1 MTMPNEN
8 EPSPSFSRSRKWGV
22 GFNVFF
28 SVALL
33 LALVVAANYLAA
45 RHFRRIYLGGQA
57 SQPLSQQ
64 TLGVLRALTNQVR
77 VVVLFDAED
86 PLYSSVA
93 SLLTEYK
100 HASPKLKIELV
111 DYLRNP
117 GGAQLIKSQYK
128 LNQLVDKDLV
138 LFDCGGRMRVVYQ
151 RELSDYDYSGL
162 MVGKTNE
169 VKRSA
174 FKGESLFT
182 GAILTVTDP
191 RQPKAYYLLG
201 HNEHSPVDDRQDDG
215 YAKFITLLNEKN
227 IVAGGLTLL
236 GTNDLP
242 ADCEML
248 IVAGPTDRVTQ
259 FELDKLEKYLNQGGR
274 LLVLFNSLVQNIG
287 LERTLASWGVLIG
300 NNIVV
305 EKDRNTTTG
314 QDVIAGRFGNHA
326 IVRPLAGTRGL
337 HFLLPRTVEK
347 ISRAG
352 SSSAD
357 AAKVEELVFASE
369 SSVAVTDIRN
379 GVLNESP
386 RDRRGPLAL
395 GVAVEKGGLQGVS
408 GDRGATRIV
417 VMGESRFLGNHMIDS
432 GGNRDFANLAV
443 NWLLDR
449 PALLGGVGPKAVKE
463 YKLEL
468 TLAQIRTLRWILL
481 LVMPGLVFLLGLL
494 VWFRRR
500 H

>member
-1 MTMPNEN
+1 MPDEH
-8 EPSPSFSRSRKWGV
+8 EPAPSFSVGRKWGV
-22 GFNVFF
+22 GFNVLL
-28 SVALL
+28 SVGLF
-33 LALVVAANYLAA
+33 LALVVAVNYLAA
-45 RHFRRIYLGGQA
+45 RHFQRFYLAGEA
-57 SQPLSQQ
+57 SQPLSPQ
-64 TLGVLRALTNQVR
+64 TLGVLKSLTNQVR

-86 PLYSSVA
+86 PLYSSVTG
-93 SLLTEYK
+93 LINEYK
-100 HASPKLKIELV
+100 HASPKLTIELI

-128 LNQLVDKDLV
+128 LNQLQDKDLV
-138 LFDCGGRMRVVYQ
+138 LFDCGGRIRVVYQ

-182 GAILTVTDP
+182 GAILTVTDS

-201 HNEHSPVDDRQDDG
+201 HNEHSPVDDRQDEG
-215 YAKFITLLNEKN
+215 YAKFIGLLNEKN
-227 IVAGGLTLL
+227 IATGGISLL
-236 GTNDLP
+236 GTNELP

-248 IVAGPTDRVTQ
+248 IIAGATDRLTQ
-259 FELDKLEKYLNQGGR
+259 FELDKVEKYLNQGGR

-287 LERTLASWGVLIG
+287 LERTLANWSVLVG

-305 EKDRNTTTG
+305 EKNRNTTTG
-314 QDVIAGRFGNHA
+314 QDVIAGKFGNHA

-347 ISRAG
+347 IERVG
-352 SSSAD
+352 NSAD
-357 AAKVEELVFASE
+357 AAKVEELVLASE
-369 SSVAVTDIRN
+369 SSVAVTDIRG
-379 GVLNESP
+379 GVLTESP

-395 GVAVEKGGLQGVS
+395 AVAVEKGGLQGVS

-417 VMGESRFLGNHMIDS
+417 VVGESRFLGNHMIDS

-449 PALLGGVGPKAVKE
+449 PALLGGVGPRPVKE

-468 TLAQIRTLRWILL
+468 TQAQIRLLRWILL
-481 LVMPGLVFLLGLL
+481 LVLPGLVLLFGLL

>member
-1 MTMPNEN
+1 MTMPDDK
-8 EPSPSFSRSRKWGV
+8 EPSPSFSVGRKWGV
-22 GFNVFF
+22 GFNVLL
-28 SVALL
+28 SVLL
-33 LALVVAANYLAA
+33 FLALVVAANYLAA
-45 RHFRRIYLGGQA
+45 RHFRRFYLAGEA
-57 SQPLSQQ
+57 SQPLSPQ
-64 TLGVLRALTNQVR
+64 TLGVLRSLTNQVR

-86 PLYSSVA
+86 PLYSSVT
-93 SLLTEYK
+93 SLINEYK
-100 HASPKLKIELV
+100 HASPKLQIELV

-128 LNQLVDKDLV
+128 LNQLQDKDLV
-138 LFDCGGRMRVVYQ
+138 LFDSGGRIRVVYQ

-201 HNEHSPVDDRQDDG
+201 HNEHSPVDDRQDEG
-215 YAKFITLLNEKN
+215 YAKFIGLLNEKN

-236 GTNDLP
+236 GTNDIP
-242 ADCEML
+242 ADCELL
-248 IVAGPTDRVTQ
+248 IVAGATDRLTQ
-259 FELDKLEKYLNQGGR
+259 FELDKVDKYLNQGGR
-274 LLVLFNSLVQNIG
+274 LFVLFNSLVQNIG
-287 LERTLASWGVLIG
+287 LERTLAKWGVLVG

-305 EKDRNTTTG
+305 EKSRNTTTG
-314 QDVIAGRFGNHA
+314 QDVIAGKFGNHA
-326 IVRPLAGTRGL
+326 IVRPLAGTRGV
-337 HFLLPRTVEK
+337 HFLLPRSVEK
-347 ISRAG
+347 INRAG
-352 SSSAD
+352 SSAD
-357 AAKVEELVFASE
+357 AAKVEELVMASE

-386 RDRRGPLAL
+386 RDRHGPLSLA
-395 GVAVEKGGLQGVS
+395 VAVEKGGLQGVS

-417 VMGESRFLGNHMIDS
+417 VVGESRFLGNHMIDS
-432 GGNRDFANLAV
+432 GGNRDFANLSV

-449 PALLGGVGPKAVKE
+449 PALLGGVGPKPVKE

-468 TLAQIRTLRWILL
+468 TRTQTRMLRWILL
-481 LVMPGLVFLLGLL
+481 LVLPGVVLLFGLL